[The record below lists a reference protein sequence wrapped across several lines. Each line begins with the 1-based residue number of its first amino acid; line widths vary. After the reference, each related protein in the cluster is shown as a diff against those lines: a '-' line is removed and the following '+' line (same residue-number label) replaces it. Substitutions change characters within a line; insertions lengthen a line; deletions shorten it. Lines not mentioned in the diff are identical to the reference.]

1 MGNAFLMGVQ
11 SFSSFVFGLHASRV
25 RGGAL
30 FRLLGGL
37 VAIWIVA
44 ALVVGYVRGNR
55 PTTESVAAMMAR
67 DLPSAS
73 EPEARRREI
82 DRIAASLNRL
92 DFDARRQLR
101 QTRADIGFFKNLDAG
116 ERVAFLEKTLPE
128 GFRQT
133 IEALNKMNPA
143 ERKRLLDRALARL
156 REETPDRDWADA
168 EAEVQKALAVGM
180 ETFLRDANAQ
190 VKVEFAPIL
199 EELQRGIR
207 SQR

>member
-1 MGNAFLMGVQ
+1 MGNDILLGMQ
-11 SFSSFVFGLHASRV
+11 SFSSFVSGLHAFRV
-25 RGGAL
+25 CGGAL
-30 FRLLGGL
+30 LRLLGGL

-55 PTTESVAAMMAR
+55 PTTESVAAMMTR

-73 EPEARRREI
+73 EPEARRKEI

-92 DFDARRQLR
+92 DFDARQQLR
-101 QTRADIGFFKNLDAG
+101 KTRTDVGFFKNLDAD

-156 REETPDRDWADA
+156 HKETPDRDWADA
-168 EAEVQKALAVGM
+168 GAEVQKALAVGM

-190 VKVEFAPIL
+190 VKVEFAPVL